1 MRELPEDEAREAY
14 ERRGLEPSEDKG
26 EKWFTFEHSPAWR
39 DVERQFMGA
48 VRSHGGW
55 TDCHFEELCLMP
67 DPNELMALL
76 QVYPWHVDT
85 LLQMS
90 EVYRLQSGQSM
101 APPLPAA
108 LTRRHRR
115 GIRLRRAS
123 AVRFRPVPDTHLQR
137 YDGYMPPRL

>member
-1 MRELPEDEAREAY
+1 MRELPEDEAREVY

-39 DVERQFMGA
+39 EIERQFMGA
-48 VRSHGGW
+48 VRSHGEL
-55 TDCHFEELCLMP
+55 TSHCHLRSSSLS

-90 EVYRLQSGQSM
+90 EVYRLQSG
-101 APPLPAA
+101 
-108 LTRRHRR
+108 
-115 GIRLRRAS
+115 RLGQRA
-123 AVRFRPVPDTHLQR
+123 R
-137 YDGYMPPRL
+137 YPC